1 MVCCVGGAGA
11 SATPPLRPAN
21 LGQSSRPLHPDGPTT
36 TAVEC
41 RQCHC
46 HIGWARQAARGARMS
61 SGAQAPTDGLIT

>member
-1 MVCCVGGAGA
+1 MLPGGGGGIREAPFEA
-11 SATPPLRPAN
+11 C
-21 LGQSSRPLHPDGPTT
+21 QSRAIVTTAPSGWPDDQ
-36 TAVEC
+36 AVEC